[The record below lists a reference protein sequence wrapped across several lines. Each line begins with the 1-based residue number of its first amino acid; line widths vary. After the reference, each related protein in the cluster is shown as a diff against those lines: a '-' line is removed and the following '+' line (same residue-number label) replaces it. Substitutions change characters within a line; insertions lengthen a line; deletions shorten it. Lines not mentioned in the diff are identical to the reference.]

1 MFESQEKEAGKSV
14 GILNKAIL
22 ITFSHLKFLIKVQL
36 KNTITTE
43 LLVQAP
49 LN

>member
-22 ITFSHLKFLIKVQL
+22 ITFSHFKVFN
-36 KNTITTE
+36 KSSVKEYN
-43 LLVQAP
+43 
-49 LN
+49 NN